1 MQKPKKVR
9 LEFCLR
15 SILTIVIVVGGLFY
29 ISYSKY
35 KRQLMLQQFTSLMR
49 EGLSAQSIL
58 YPEQMAYI
66 KSTTRKLTQQIE
78 SIKGIGE
85 AHVTIYHDRYAQPIG
100 ATVVLYAK
108 KEGDAISDPLK
119 IQKIQSLVK
128 NELSHLRRNKI
139 IIIDGTTENVISDF
153 DVTWQL

>member
-1 MQKPKKVR
+1 MQKPKETR
-9 LEFCLR
+9 LEFCLS
-15 SILTIVIVVGGLFY
+15 SILTIVIVVGGFFH
-29 ISYSKY
+29 INYSIY
-35 KRQLMLQQFTSLMR
+35 KRNLMIQQFSSLMR

-85 AHVTIYHDRYAQPIG
+85 AQVTIYHDEYAQPTG
-100 ATVVLYAK
+100 AMVVLYAK
-108 KEGDAISDPLK
+108 KEGETITDPLK